1 MIKRIISY
9 LLFAVLAVLVFNL
22 LDYLFDRFISHGP
35 FTFDTLSN
43 ILLPLALAALVICF
57 LALYK
62 RFVR

>member
-43 ILLPLALAALVICF
+43 ILPAPAGTRRAGHHLFGAV
-57 LALYK
+57 
-62 RFVR
+62 